1 MADRLTGNERTGNA
15 QGLNYPQ
22 EMHQYDDIINLPH
35 HVSAR
40 HRQMPVADRAA
51 QFMPFRALT
60 GYEDAVHET
69 ARLTDEK
76 VELTED
82 EKALLDVRLQR
93 LAGVIGNQP
102 KVTLTYFQPDK
113 KKAGGAYIT
122 VAGQLKKMDDF
133 EGILILTGGERI
145 LIANILTLQS

>member
-1 MADRLTGNERTGNA
+1 MGK
-15 QGLNYPQ
+15 
-22 EMHQYDDIINLPH
+22 YDDIIGLPH
-35 HVSAR
+35 HVSAT
-40 HRQMPVADRAA
+40 HPHMPMIDRAA

-93 LAGVIGNQP
+93 LADEIGNQP

-122 VAGQLKKMDDF
+122 VTGQLKKMDDF